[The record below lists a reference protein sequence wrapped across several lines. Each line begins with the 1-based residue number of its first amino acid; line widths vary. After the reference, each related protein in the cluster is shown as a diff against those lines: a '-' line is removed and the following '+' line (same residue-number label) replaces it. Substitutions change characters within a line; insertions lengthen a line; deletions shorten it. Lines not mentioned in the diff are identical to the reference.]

1 MSLSETTISPESTPI
16 VDDRK
21 IAKTAGYYLAFTAL
35 GMVAAVL
42 GPTLPGLA
50 EHTQTELREIS
61 FLFTAR
67 SFGYLIGSLLSGR
80 LYDRLPGHPLLAA
93 VLILVAATMALTPM
107 VPLLWLL
114 IVVLLFMGMGE
125 GVLDVGG
132 NTLLVWVHRHK
143 VGPFMNALHFFF
155 GAGAFIAP
163 IIIAQAVK
171 MSGDIHWAYWSLA
184 LLIFPISLW
193 LLRLPSPL
201 VQTVSE
207 DEPTGQVNHLLVAL
221 IVFFFFLYV
230 GAEVTFGGWIF
241 TYTVTLELTTETF
254 AAYLTSAFWG
264 MLTVGRLAAIPIA
277 FRVRP
282 RFILLSDLLGCLTS
296 VGIILLWPNS
306 LVAVWLGALG
316 LGFSMASIF
325 PTTLNLAEG
334 RMTIT
339 GRVMSWFFVG
349 ASIGAMF
356 LPWFVGQLFDSF
368 GPQMMMFIILI
379 DLLIATGL
387 FFILISYSTRTK
399 AGNEEKI

>member
-1 MSLSETTISPESTPI
+1 MSLSETTIAIESVPTAE
-16 VDDRK
+16 DRK

-35 GMVAAVL
+35 GMVAAAL

-50 EHTQTELREIS
+50 EHTQTGLREIS

-67 SFGYLIGSLLSGR
+67 SSGYLIGSLLGGR
-80 LYDRLPGHPLLAA
+80 LYDRLPGHPLMTIVLMVMA
-93 VLILVAATMALTPM
+93 VTMALTPII
-107 VPLLWLL
+107 PLLWLL
-114 IVVLLFMGMGE
+114 IAVLLLMGIGE

-171 MSGDIHWAYWSLA
+171 MSGDIYWAYWSLA

-193 LLRLPSPL
+193 LLRLPSPPA
-201 VQTVSE
+201 QTVSE
-207 DEPTGQVNHLLVAL
+207 DRPTGQVNHLLVAL
-221 IVFFFFLYV
+221 IVCFFFLYV
-230 GAEVTFGGWIF
+230 GAEVAFGGWIF
-241 TYTVTLELTTETF
+241 TYAVTLALTAKTF

-264 MLTVGRLAAIPIA
+264 MLTVGRLVAIPLAI
-277 FRVRP
+277 RVRP
-282 RFILLSDLLGCLTS
+282 RFILLGDLLGCLVS
-296 VGIILLWPNS
+296 VGIILIWRDS
-306 LVAVWLGALG
+306 LIAVWLGAFG

-325 PTTLNLAEG
+325 PTTLNLAER

-349 ASIGAMF
+349 ASTGAMF
-356 LPWFVGQLFDSF
+356 LPWFIGQLFDAF
-368 GPQMMMFIILI
+368 GPQMVMLIILI

-387 FFILISYSTRTK
+387 FFVLISHSARAVT
-399 AGNEEKI
+399 GNGEEI